1 MEELLEK
8 ALNGDKDAYVELM
21 ESIRIDMYK
30 IARVRLR
37 NIEDVNDAI
46 HETILK
52 SYKYLH
58 QLQNKELFK
67 SWIIKILINECNR
80 IYNFN
85 KSQKNIFYRLIGSN
99 EYLSENPITLAED
112 DMDFNRFLEPL
123 NYDEKMIMTL
133 YYKSKF
139 TTGEIADILD
149 TNVNTIKSRFLRAK
163 EKIKTEISKGG
174 VKQYEKRK

>member
-8 ALNGDKDAYVELM
+8 ALHGDQDAYVELI
-21 ESIRIDMYK
+21 ETISIDMYK

-37 NIEDVNDAI
+37 NIDDVNDAI

-58 QLQNKELFK
+58 QLKNKEVFK
-67 SWIIKILINECNR
+67 SWVIKILINECNR
-80 IYNFN
+80 IYSNNKKQKSIFN
-85 KSQKNIFYRLIGSN
+85 KLIFAN
-99 EYLSENPITLAED
+99 ESFSHTPINSVDE
-112 DMDFNRFLEPL
+112 DMDFNKLLEPL
-123 NYDEKMIMTL
+123 NEDEKMIMIL

-149 TNVNTIKSRFLRAK
+149 TSVNTIKSRFLRAK
-163 EKIKTEISKGG
+163 NKIKTEISKGG
-174 VKQYEKRK
+174 AKQYETRK